1 MAGFSTHTIVADDP
15 AVNFFQEWMQAR
27 VDTRPTPQQRAE
39 TVKAR
44 LRQVLTEIDLFQA
57 GLLFYY
63 AGNYEKAIPAFETF
77 RHVFDSREVYHNLAT
92 SHHQLA
98 LQVYGLRQEAAQRMP
113 FRLSVAIDPETR
125 ARRVRLMRYV
135 SRSADGLDTRLR
147 HHLDSALTFYRAALA
162 RDPVYMPAVNNLGAA
177 LIVRSVLYDTPADLH
192 AAAATLLQV
201 PADSRSAAT
210 LNNLGVVYWHLGDR
224 EQALMSWRAAQ
235 QLAPA
240 YAPVLFN
247 LGEQAHQ
254 AHRAEEAQQYW
265 QQYVQVEPF
274 SGYTTKLLQRMPS
287 VGPSPLPVSTG
298 LRHAEHVKGVHVGD
312 FESDRIQDWG
322 TPHQRQLSLSD
333 EVFTAS
339 QYPQQVWTLSQG
351 KSILL
356 ILVQAGYTGTSAG
369 GIAIGDTADAVHR
382 RYGEPSRIQE
392 MPHGQS
398 WCYDASGIAF
408 HLHQGQVIAWLLYDA

>member
-1 MAGFSTHTIVADDP
+1 
-15 AVNFFQEWMQAR
+15 
-27 VDTRPTPQQRAE
+27 
-39 TVKAR
+39 
-44 LRQVLTEIDLFQA
+44 VLTEIDLFQA

-63 AGNYEKAIPAFETF
+63 AGNYEKAISAFEAF

-98 LQVYGLRQEAAQRMP
+98 LQVYELRQEAPPRMP

-147 HHLDSALTFYRAALA
+147 HHLDSAVTFYRAALA
-162 RDPVYMPAVNNLGAA
+162 RDPVYMPATTNLGAA
-177 LIVRSVLYDTPADLH
+177 LIVRSVLCNTPADLH

-201 PADSRSAAT
+201 PADPHAAT
-210 LNNLGVVYWHLGDR
+210 LNNLGVVYWYLGDR
-224 EQALMSWRAAQ
+224 EKAFTTWHTAH

-247 LGEQAHQ
+247 LGEQAYQ
-254 AHRAEEAQQYW
+254 AQRAEEAQQYW
-265 QQYVQVEPF
+265 QHYVQVEPF
-274 SGYTTKLLQRMPS
+274 SVYTTKLLQRVSS
-287 VGPSPLPVSTG
+287 VGPLPLPMSTG
-298 LRHAEHVKGVHVGD
+298 LGHAEHVMGIHVGD
-312 FESDRIQDWG
+312 FEGDRVQAWG
-322 TPHQRQLSLSD
+322 TPHQRQLALSG

-339 QYPQQVWTLSQG
+339 QYPHQVWTLSQG
-351 KSILL
+351 KSLHL

-369 GIAIGDTADAVHR
+369 GIAIGDTADAVRR
-382 RYGEPSRIQE
+382 RYGEPSRTQD
-392 MPHGQS
+392 MLYGQS
-398 WCYDASGIAF
+398 WCYDARGIAF